1 MPLSMR
7 SRCGFQAAPR
17 IVGGSLS
24 ISSDSNVLTWAKNPQ
39 KSQMMSAHLKFG
51 GSVLS
56 VCFFLQLGQTC
67 DFATSF
73 SPRLPDFWLR
83 VVMRERLITHQ
94 RRPQGQWWHAI
105 HVLYL
110 AS

>member
-7 SRCGFQAAPR
+7 SRCGFQAALR

-24 ISSDSNVLTWAKNPQ
+24 MSSDSKVLTWAKYPQ
-39 KSQMMSAHLKFG
+39 KSQIMLAHLKFG

-67 DFATSF
+67 DFVTSF
-73 SPRLPDFWLR
+73 SPRLPDFWLP
-83 VVMRERLITHQ
+83 VAM
-94 RRPQGQWWHAI
+94 
-105 HVLYL
+105 
-110 AS
+110 

>member
-7 SRCGFQAAPR
+7 SCCGFQAAPR

-51 GSVLS
+51 GSALS
-56 VCFFLQLGQTC
+56 VCFFYSLGRPVILPLV
-67 DFATSF
+67 S
-73 SPRLPDFWLR
+73 RLGYQIF
-83 VVMRERLITHQ
+83 
-94 RRPQGQWWHAI
+94 GC
-105 HVLYL
+105 VL
-110 AS
+110 SCEKD